1 MAERF
6 DPVELE
12 LFSNRLVAVAEEMG
26 TVLCQAGFSPN
37 IKERRDFSCAI
48 FDAAGGMVSHA
59 AHIPV
64 HLGSTPL
71 SVKAAIEAMTADSGD
86 VIAGDIMLLNDPY
99 SGGTHLPDLT
109 VVAPVFLAGHDKA
122 SRAGRARRP
131 FAWLAARAHHADVG
145 GHAPGSMALC
155 TDIHQEGFRIPPV
168 HLYRGGRVVRET
180 MELFLANTRVP
191 AERMGDL
198 DAQVAALRSGD
209 QRLSELATRF
219 GPGQIT
225 RAMKELQDYSRRL
238 VEAMIKELP
247 IGEFS
252 ARDSLDN
259 DGIDPQPLRLSVT
272 LRRRGKRL
280 EIDLRDC
287 APQCRGPLNAN
298 LAVTTSAVFYVVACL
313 AGSRVPA
320 NRGMME
326 PVDILTT
333 PGTLVDCRF
342 PAAVA
347 GGNVETSQR
356 IVDLLLRA
364 LARALPGRIPAA
376 SSGTMNNLTLGG
388 WDVKRDRHFAYY
400 ETVAGG
406 AGAGPSGPGCH
417 ALHTHMTNT
426 LNTPVELLE
435 SYYPLRVI
443 RYGLRRRSGGTGKH
457 RGGDGIDR
465 EIEVLVPATL
475 TLLADRRQEGPW
487 GLAGGKPGLPG
498 RDTVSSG
505 GRTKAIASK
514 TELQLAAGDR
524 VRVQTPGGGGWGRV
538 GRKVAGK
545 KKRG

>member
-1 MAERF
+1 
-6 DPVELE
+6 
-12 LFSNRLVAVAEEMG
+12 
-26 TVLCQAGFSPN
+26 
-37 IKERRDFSCAI
+37 
-48 FDAAGGMVSHA
+48 
-59 AHIPV
+59 
-64 HLGSTPL
+64 
-71 SVKAAIEAMTADSGD
+71 
-86 VIAGDIMLLNDPY
+86 
-99 SGGTHLPDLT
+99 
-109 VVAPVFLAGHDKA
+109 
-122 SRAGRARRP
+122 
-131 FAWLAARAHHADVG
+131 
-145 GHAPGSMALC
+145 
-155 TDIHQEGFRIPPV
+155 
-168 HLYRGGRVVRET
+168 T

-209 QRLSELATRF
+209 QRLSELAARF
-219 GPGQIT
+219 GPGRIT
-225 RAMKELQDYSRRL
+225 RAMKELQDYSQRL

-247 IGEFS
+247 TGEFN

-259 DGIDPQPLRLSVT
+259 DGIDPEPLRLSVT

-280 EIDLRDC
+280 EIDLRGC

-364 LARALPGRIPAA
+364 LARALPGRVPAA

-388 WDVKRDRHFAYY
+388 WDVHRDRHFAYY

-443 RYGLRRRSGGTGKH
+443 RYGLRRRSGGAGKH

-498 RDTVSSG
+498 RDTVSSC

-538 GRKVAGK
+538 RRKVAGK